1 MIIFL
6 NQPHDTPYARAP
18 YADNDVW
25 DKRMT

>member
-6 NQPHDTPYARAP
+6 NQPYDTPYARATD
-18 YADNDVW
+18 ADNCVW